1 MIVENN
7 DSENNTAG
15 HHPHDEVEVGPNLE
29 YEYLIHTNSNFIII
43 LEEKRPA
50 NVTCIFFQ
58 LGTPA
63 NFYCQWKYN
72 KKCVNLQQ
80 NCQNSLKKRPKC
92 CIIYAKKYIGLKK
105 YPIAGGGGRD

>member
-50 NVTCIFFQ
+50 NVT
-58 LGTPA
+58 
-63 NFYCQWKYN
+63 NF
-72 KKCVNLQQ
+72 
-80 NCQNSLKKRPKC
+80 
-92 CIIYAKKYIGLKK
+92 
-105 YPIAGGGGRD
+105 